1 MVVLPAPLGPISEKI
16 SPSRISNEQ
25 SATACNP
32 PKLIEMSCNAK
43 MILSFNSN
51 IP

>member
-1 MVVLPAPLGPISEKI
+1 MVVLPAPLGPIKEKI

-25 SATACNP
+25 SSTARNP
-32 PKLIEMSCNAK
+32 PKLIEISSSAK
-43 MILSFNSN
+43 MTLSFNSY